1 MKIRLSSLVV
11 GLCLVGVVSL
21 PVYADPQGNTAAP
34 NEQQLINNLA
44 AQTAALQSQVVELQ
58 KELKQIKRASHS
70 QVVHEEVVH
79 GGAVVH
85 EVPGHESYVA
95 AIGSAPGPGTVLPVH
110 VIPNVPAAQNPYIK
124 APVGGSPSP
133 SPIVKPFSLL
143 SSAPLIFGG
152 MPVLTSPYLG
162 ERSEFDAS
170 DLISF
175 LPFINE
181 DLHLITERQKIE
193 DVYKS
198 FCVPVPDEP
207 FLDLSGELQATAMYS
222 RDYNGNDAS
231 GFDLPTAELFAMGGI
246 NSWTTAFMGIAFDNT
261 PPEGLTPPDFGPV
274 FANSRFFLDQG
285 FITIGNI
292 NDFPVYGTIGQLYV
306 PFGTYATYQ
315 VSNPLTEALGRTKAR
330 AVVLGYDEPGT
341 YYGLDAQ
348 VFVFRGFSG
357 VSDEDT
363 QVINNGGA
371 NFDYT
376 WNKGIWNGDLG
387 ASYIVNIA
395 DSINMQ
401 QNGADSG
408 FEGFGGDVPVEDTEI
423 LDHRVPAADVH
434 ATFGVGNFSLIGEYI
449 AATTE
454 FSEDDLTYNSH
465 GADPKAGQLEAVYTF
480 HIEDKPANIALG
492 YQQTSDCLALLVPLR
507 RYTATFNINLL
518 KDTLESIEFRHDI
531 NYPGSAVAT
540 GQGEEIDD
548 SDLGLGHTSDT
559 ITGELTVYF

>member
-11 GLCLVGVVSL
+11 GLCLIGVVSL
-21 PVYADPQGNTAAP
+21 PAYADPQGNNAAP
-34 NEQQLINNLA
+34 NEQQLIDNLT
-44 AQTAALQSQVVELQ
+44 AQTAALQKQVTALQ
-58 KELKQIKRASHS
+58 VELKQIKRSGVQPHAV
-70 QVVHEEVVH
+70 QVVHVRTVI
-79 GGAVVH
+79 VH
-85 EVPGHESYVA
+85 EVPGHASYATVA
-95 AIGSAPGPGTVLPVH
+95 GGPGVPVEL
-110 VIPNVPAAQNPYIK
+110 ISNAPAAQNPLIK
-124 APVGGSPSP
+124 RPVGGSPSP
-133 SPIVKPFSLL
+133 SPVQGPVIRPFSLL
-143 SSAPLIFGG
+143 ASAPLIFGG
-152 MPVLTSPYLG
+152 MPVVTSPYLG

-181 DLHLITERQKIE
+181 DLHLLTERQKIE
-193 DVYKS
+193 DVFKS
-198 FCVPVPDEP
+198 YCEPVPDEP
-207 FLDLSGELQATAMYS
+207 FLDLSGELQATGMYAKEF
-222 RDYNGNDAS
+222 DGQNNS

-246 NSWTTAFMGIAFDNT
+246 NSWTTAFMGIAYDNT
-261 PPEGLTPPDFGPV
+261 PPEDLTPPTFGPV
-274 FANSRFFLDQG
+274 FANSRVFLDQG

-292 NDFPVYGTIGQLYV
+292 NDFPVYGSIGQLYV

-330 AVVLGYDEPGT
+330 AVVLGFDEPGT
-341 YYGLDAQ
+341 YYGLDIQA
-348 VFVFRGFSG
+348 FVFRGFSG
-357 VSDEDT
+357 VSEDDT

-376 WNKGIWNGDLG
+376 WNKDIWNGDLG
-387 ASYIVNIA
+387 ASYIINIA

-408 FEGFGGDVPVEDTEI
+408 FAGFGGDIPAEDTEI
-423 LDHRVPAADVH
+423 LEHRVPAVDFH

-449 AATTE
+449 TATSE
-454 FSEDDLTYNSH
+454 FSEEDLTFNNH

-492 YQQTSDCLALLVPLR
+492 YQQTSDALALLVPWR

-531 NYPGSAVAT
+531 NYAASDFAT
-540 GQGEEIDD
+540 GQGEDITTDG
-548 SDLGLGHTSDT
+548 LGLGHSSNTV
-559 ITGELTVYF
+559 TGELTVYF